1 LIPPKTPPATRAD
14 SVPPPAVK
22 ELVGSN
28 PPNEAIDT
36 DVFDQVL
43 ELDDDDGLFSK
54 DMVDAY
60 FVQADKTF
68 NDMDAALT
76 QKNLSELSSLGH
88 FLKGSSAALGV
99 FKVQHSCEHIQNC
112 GQLREESAT
121 LTEAEAIV
129 KIAKFLAGAREE
141 YAEAKKWLDGFYITY
156 DGKGQIP

>member
-1 LIPPKTPPATRAD
+1 
-14 SVPPPAVK
+14 
-22 ELVGSN
+22 
-28 PPNEAIDT
+28 IDT

-99 FKVQHSCEHIQNC
+99 SKVQLSCEHIQHY
-112 GQLREESAT
+112 GQLKEDKAT

-129 KIAKFLAGAREE
+129 KITKSLARAREE
-141 YAEAKKWLDGFYITY
+141 YKEAKRWLESFYASY
-156 DGKGQIP
+156 KVED